1 VIELVGVKKSF
12 GKHVVLD
19 GVDLTVAQGETL
31 ALLGPSG
38 TGKSVLLKHIIG
50 LLKPDAGAVV
60 VDGLLVASLG
70 RAELQELR
78 RKVGYAFQ
86 MGALFD
92 SMNVYENIRIGITD
106 DAEYRDRV
114 YCDARVA
121 ECLRVVN
128 LQPDV
133 AAKMPA
139 ELSGG
144 MRKRVGIA
152 RAIASKPDYIL
163 YDEPTSGLDPVNA
176 DAMDALI
183 EQLQDELHVTSVVV
197 SHDVRGAFKVA
208 DRIALLAN
216 GRIRK
221 LGTAESFK
229 TSDDPM
235 VRQFLDRDFELLGA
249 GH

>member
-1 VIELVGVKKSF
+1 MIELVGVAKRF
-12 GKHVVLD
+12 GTQVVLD
-19 GVDLTVAQGETL
+19 GVDLAVEQGETM

-50 LLKPDAGAVV
+50 LLRPDAGAVT
-60 VDGLLVASLG
+60 VDGMLVAALSRG
-70 RAELQELR
+70 ELR
-78 RKVGYAFQ
+78 RLRQKIGYAFQ

-92 SMNVYENIRIGITD
+92 SMNVHENIRLGITD
-106 DAEYRDRV
+106 EALYADGA
-114 YCDARVA
+114 YCDARVL
-121 ECLRVVN
+121 ECLRLVN
-128 LQPDV
+128 LQPEV
-133 AAKMPA
+133 ARKMPG

-144 MRKRVGIA
+144 MKKRVGIA
-152 RAIASKPDYIL
+152 RAIAGKPDYIL

-183 EQLQDELHVTSVVV
+183 EQLQDQLHVTSVVV

-208 DRIALLAN
+208 DRIALLKG

-221 LGTAESFK
+221 IGTAEEFLA
-229 TSDDPM
+229 SDDRD
-235 VRQFLDRDFELLGA
+235 VREFLDRDFQLLGT

>member
-1 VIELVGVKKSF
+1 MIELVGVRKRF
-12 GKHVVLD
+12 GPQVVLD
-19 GVDLTVAQGETL
+19 GVDLVVEQGETM

-50 LLKPDAGAVV
+50 LLRPDAGAVT
-60 VDGLLVASLG
+60 VDGMLVSALT
-70 RAELQELR
+70 REELR
-78 RKVGYAFQ
+78 RLRQKVGYAFQ

-92 SMNVYENIRIGITD
+92 SMTVRENIRLGITD
-106 DAEYRDRV
+106 EAQFADAAYGE
-114 YCDARVA
+114 ARIQ
-121 ECLRVVN
+121 ECLRLVN
-128 LQPDV
+128 LNPDV
-133 AAKMPA
+133 ARKMPA

-144 MRKRVGIA
+144 MKKRVGIA
-152 RAIASKPDYIL
+152 RAIAGKPDYIL

-183 EQLQDELHVTSVVV
+183 EQLQAELHVTSVVV

-208 DRIALLAN
+208 DRIALLKA

-221 LGTAESFK
+221 LGTAEEFLASE
-229 TSDDPM
+229 DRD
-235 VRQFLDRDFELLGA
+235 VREFLDRDFQLLGT